1 MRAIL
6 ALGALWTFVL
16 AAALAAFLFEA
27 HAHGDAWWIE
37 QGKFKSAEGSLCCGE
52 QDCKVVPSDDVMAT
66 RAGYYIK
73 SLKETIPYSEAQPSP
88 DGQYWR
94 CAWPRLEDRKCW
106 FAPPP
111 GS

>member
-1 MRAIL
+1 MIAAPLL
-6 ALGALWTFVL
+6 AKALLWW
-16 AAALAAFLFEA
+16 AFFMPV
-27 HAHGDAWWIE
+27 HGDAWWIE
-37 QGKFKSAEGSLCCGE
+37 QGRYFDPRGGGLCCGE
-52 QDCKVVPSDDVMAT
+52 QDCKVVPSSDVMAT
-66 RAGYYIK
+66 SAGYYIK